1 MEPRSAPQA
10 NEESE
15 MTLTETPDREERT
28 STIEHEQPNPE
39 LRAQVRELCARFPDE
54 YWRRLDVAREYPLEF
69 VGALTDTGLLGALIP
84 PEFGGLG
91 LGLTDASIIMEEIN
105 RSGGHS
111 AACHA
116 QMYTMGAL
124 LRHGSEAQKRAY
136 LPGIAGGEIRLQAFS
151 ITEKQAGSDT
161 TDIATTARRDGD
173 EYVVDG
179 HKNWTSRVEQSDL
192 LLLLARTAPRAEH
205 ASRAEGISLFLV
217 DLREVRAHQPDAF
230 AVTPVRTMFNYA
242 TNEVRYRGLRIPATS
257 LIGEEG
263 RGFRYV
269 IDGWNAERILLAA
282 EAIGDGYWFTER
294 ATAYANAREVFGRAI
309 GANQGVQFP
318 IAHAYMQ
325 VRAADLMRYQ
335 AAALFDAGR
344 PCGAEANMAK
354 LLSSEASWAAANVC
368 LDTHGGNGFVDA
380 YDVERKFRETR
391 LYKVAPVNNNLVTS
405 FVATKVLGLPRSY

>member
-1 MEPRSAPQA
+1 MSITRAQREPGPSH
-10 NEESE
+10 
-15 MTLTETPDREERT
+15 EER
-28 STIEHEQPNPE
+28 NPE
-39 LRAQVRELCARFPDE
+39 LRAEVRELCTRFPDE
-54 YWRRLDVAREYPLEF
+54 YWRRLDVAREYPQEF
-69 VGALTDTGLLGALIP
+69 VDALTESGLLAALIP
-84 PEFGGLG
+84 AEFGGLG

-116 QMYTMGAL
+116 QMYTMGAV
-124 LRHGSEAQKRAY
+124 LRHGSEAQKQAY
-136 LPGIAGGEIRLQAFS
+136 LPGIATGEIRLQAFS
-151 ITEKQAGSDT
+151 ITEKEAGSDT

-173 EYVVDG
+173 EYVIDG
-179 HKNWTSRVEQSDL
+179 HKSWTSRVLQSDL

-205 ASRAEGISLFLV
+205 AARAEGLSLFLV
-217 DLREVRAHQPDAF
+217 DLCEVREQQPDALK
-230 AVTPVRTMFNYA
+230 VIPVRTMFNYA
-242 TNEVRYRGLRIPATS
+242 TNQVHYRQLRIPASS

-263 RGFRYV
+263 QGFRYV

-294 ATAYANAREVFGRAI
+294 ATSYANTRRVFGRAI

-325 VRAADLMRYQ
+325 LRAADLMRYE
-335 AAALFDAGR
+335 AAALFDAGK

-354 LLSSEASWAAANVC
+354 LLSSEASWVAANVC
-368 LDTHGGNGFVDA
+368 LDTHGGYGFVDA